1 MSGQPASC
9 PLVCTDVIPVLK
21 HYALRTKDSQ
31 SVHSIFADKICI
43 IITHDPEMASIADT
57 ILNLSDECSICS

>member
-1 MSGQPASC
+1 MSEYIAKASIEPRDYRVVFLIQRMSGQPASC

-31 SVHSIFADKICI
+31 SVHSIFVG
-43 IITHDPEMASIADT
+43 
-57 ILNLSDECSICS
+57 